1 MLINLKSLPI
11 NPKTSRENVKSRSHT
26 PQNTRVF
33 VLPRPGYLGVKTR
46 VFTLR
51 QPGFFTHSPTDFSNL
66 PPVFFIFIIDVFL
79 FSRVSLRNTI
89 DIFYNTLYIYIP
101 NIFFCLFSYIII
113 QFCFDF

>member
-79 FSRVSLRNTI
+79 FSNAPHVVWLN
-89 DIFYNTLYIYIP
+89 YNLPILLFH
-101 NIFFCLFSYIII
+101 NIFGLLSLLLILVCFLRFC
-113 QFCFDF
+113 